1 MIVLNFIFTC
11 VKVGLT
17 AVHKRCWKW
26 MAASL
31 MEALLNVWCRCDK
44 HPLGVMAEVLGQKCL
59 LGLCVLFTW
68 LVLFHLLV
76 NIWLLCVFTSLLVV
90 LGGWL
95 GSQAILESNSV
106 IHLERFITLEQIP
119 STVEDEHHLDQEI
132 HNSVRKIIRDFVC
145 SWYKTV
151 SSESA
156 FEKEVQEAMISMG
169 MELKMRAKQLDRK
182 RLTQR
187 ILEIFG
193 CHLQDYL
200 QAKELVAQ
208 QQMSPPTKANNDRE
222 KLWQAYSRVSAPHC
236 VMTSESVQINY
247 TRALVDLLLHVL
259 VPPPHLET
267 GTGRYVVGEL
277 ITCNVL
283 LPLFAKLSDPDWLN
297 LFMIDIFGS
306 CSKSREMIGDK
317 TLDLSVPLPS
327 AKLQL
332 TLPQETTYA
341 YQSNADVPSP
351 KPLTERDI
359 FGAMVLPELSMHD
372 GADSEEVY
380 CQQNNVKEEES
391 QTVINSL
398 SGMNSNPFYQEN
410 DSDLDSSLADYKLN
424 SIDSL
429 DMGGQEDGMDD
440 QEKECGIKSSNGQD
454 LEALCSNQLDVFC
467 PTVSMNSETSQHPN
481 GLLERTTENTPI
493 GSLQN
498 LESESSFSL
507 ANQARELPL
516 VVEPVGN
523 TNEVTVI
530 SPLHGSS
537 PLPTFSFEPLSSPD
551 GPIIIQNLRITGT
564 ITAKEHR
571 GTGSHPYTLYTIK
584 YETAMDC
591 ENPGRGHPCSEDGD
605 TPHLGFESPSSVHPV
620 AYHMVN
626 RRYSEFLN
634 LQARVEERT
643 ELKKLIKG
651 VKGPKKIFPD
661 MPFGN
666 MDSDK
671 IEARKGMLETF
682 LKHLCA
688 IPEIA
693 NSEQMQEFLALNT
706 DARIAFVK
714 KPFIVSRIDKIV
726 VNAIVDTL
734 KTAFPRS
741 EPQSPTDENEGEMD
755 GGKLD
760 TDKKSRSR
768 LKFSSK
774 SIPFMNGSDVR
785 PTVLFSS
792 DQTHTVFNGMSLEDL
807 QNFIDKEENLSLTSL
822 PKCGNDTIVIQDGNC
837 QHDSAVRKQILGH
850 GTAEMALAD
859 VALNIMCL
867 LMREQWS
874 WLCTENIQ
882 RTIRLLFGTLINRWL
897 DVSVAN
903 LTCTRYWVHYL
914 QVIQESVWPGGVLPT
929 SPQIER
935 SQQQKDDT
943 KKQALHCLM
952 SLLPDVVTDFLSS
965 EKYKLS
971 WEIVLDSF
979 QNPYI
984 NRHLVYSICD
994 LLLEFLVPELPEQ
1007 SFQRSLL
1014 QSLSKNPEKLLA

>member
-1 MIVLNFIFTC
+1 
-11 VKVGLT
+11 
-17 AVHKRCWKW
+17 
-26 MAASL
+26 
-31 MEALLNVWCRCDK
+31 
-44 HPLGVMAEVLGQKCL
+44 MAEVLGQWCL
-59 LGLCVLFTW
+59 FGLGVLLAW

-106 IHLERFITLEQIP
+106 IHLERFITLGQI
-119 STVEDEHHLDQEI
+119 SSSMKDEHDLDQEI
-132 HNSVRKIIRDFVC
+132 HNSVRKIIRDFVS
-145 SWYKTV
+145 SWYSAV
-151 SSESA
+151 SSESG

-182 RLTQR
+182 KLTQR
-187 ILEIFG
+187 ILEMFG

-200 QAKELVAQ
+200 RAKELVAQ
-208 QQMSPPTKANNDRE
+208 QQMSPTTKGNNERG
-222 KLWQAYSRVSAPHC
+222 KLWLAYSRVTTPHC
-236 VMTSESVQINY
+236 VMTSETVEVNY
-247 TRALVDLLLHVL
+247 TRSLVDLLLHVL
-259 VPPPHLET
+259 VPAPHLET
-267 GTGRYVVGEL
+267 DTGRFVVREL

-283 LPLFAKLSDPDWLN
+283 LPLFDKISDPDWLN
-297 LFMIDIFGS
+297 LFLIDIIDSSNKADELSG
-306 CSKSREMIGDK
+306 EDI
-317 TLDLSVPLPS
+317 LDLSLPLPRAELDFS
-327 AKLQL
+327 LA
-332 TLPQETTYA
+332 QETTFKH
-341 YQSNADVPSP
+341 QNNADAPHP
-351 KPLTERDI
+351 TAQIERDNYVE
-359 FGAMVLPELSMHD
+359 MVTPQHSTQDVEH
-372 GADSEEVY
+372 SEVD
-380 CQQNNVKEEES
+380 CQQNNIEEE
-391 QTVINSL
+391 TLKNSVR
-398 SGMNSNPFYQEN
+398 GITSNPFYQEN
-410 DSDLDSSLADYKLN
+410 DSDLDSPLADN
-424 SIDSL
+424 RGSSVDSL
-429 DMGGQEDGMDD
+429 VMIGQEDDLYD
-440 QEKECGIKSSNGQD
+440 QQKEFGTESSNGND
-454 LEALCSNQLDVFC
+454 LEGLCPDQLDAFC
-467 PTVSMNSETSQHPN
+467 PRVLVHSETYEPTN
-481 GLLERTTENTPI
+481 GSLERTTRNIPI
-493 GSLQN
+493 RSQQN
-498 LESESSFSL
+498 LESDVSFSST
-507 ANQARELPL
+507 NQARGLPL
-516 VVEPVGN
+516 VVEPIGN
-523 TNEVTVI
+523 ANDLTVM

-537 PLPTFSFEPLSSPD
+537 PLPSFSFEPLSSPD

-584 YETAMDC
+584 YETAMSC
-591 ENPGRGHPCSEDGD
+591 ENPGRIHPNSEDGD
-605 TPHLGFESPSSVHPV
+605 TLHSGFESPSSVQPV

-666 MDSDK
+666 MDSEK

-741 EPQSPTDENEGEMD
+741 EPQSPTEENEGEVD
-755 GGKLD
+755 GGKPI
-760 TDKKSRSR
+760 TDKKSKSR

-774 SIPFMNGSDVR
+774 NIPFLNGSDIEQ
-785 PTVLFSS
+785 PVLFSLE
-792 DQTHTVFNGMSLEDL
+792 QTHTMFNGMSLEDL
-807 QNFIDKEENLSLTSL
+807 QNFIYKQENLSITLTPNCAEGPTMTQYGHCQQDCTIGKESQ
-822 PKCGNDTIVIQDGNC
+822 GN
-837 QHDSAVRKQILGH
+837 A
-850 GTAEMALAD
+850 GTGAAEMELAD
-859 VALNIMCL
+859 VALNILCL

-903 LTCTRYWVHYL
+903 LTSTRYWVHYL
-914 QVIQESVWPGGVLPT
+914 QVIQESVWPGGVLPA
-929 SPQIER
+929 SPQTER
-935 SQQQKDDT
+935 SRQQKDNT
-943 KKQALHCLM
+943 KKQALYCLM
-952 SLLPDVVTDFLSS
+952 SLLPDLITDLLNSD
-965 EKYKLS
+965 KYKFS
-971 WEIVLDSF
+971 WQTVLDSF
-979 QNPYI
+979 QDPNI
-984 NRHLVYSICD
+984 NRHLVYCICD
-994 LLLEFLVPELPEQ
+994 LLLEFLVPELPEK

>member
-1 MIVLNFIFTC
+1 LPGV
-11 VKVGLT
+11 
-17 AVHKRCWKW
+17 
-26 MAASL
+26 ASC
-31 MEALLNVWCRCDK
+31 ALEL
-44 HPLGVMAEVLGQKCL
+44 VLGQRCL
-59 LGLCVLFTW
+59 LGLCVLFAW

-151 SSESA
+151 SSESG

-187 ILEIFG
+187 ILEMFG

-200 QAKELVAQ
+200 RAKELVAQ
-208 QQMSPPTKANNDRE
+208 QQMSPHTKANSDRE
-222 KLWQAYSRVSAPHC
+222 KLWQAYSRVCAPHC
-236 VMTSESVQINY
+236 VMTSESVEINY

-297 LFMIDIFGS
+297 LFLIDIFGS
-306 CSKSREMIGDK
+306 CNKSREMIGDE

-332 TLPQETTYA
+332 NVPQETTYA
-341 YQSNADVPSP
+341 HQSNADVPSP

-359 FGAMVLPELSMHD
+359 FGDMVLLELSMHD
-372 GADSEEVY
+372 GADSEEVD

-391 QTVINSL
+391 QTLINSL
-398 SGMNSNPFYQEN
+398 SGINSNPFYQEN

-429 DMGGQEDGMDD
+429 DMIGQEDGMDD

-454 LEALCSNQLDVFC
+454 LE
-467 PTVSMNSETSQHPN
+467 
-481 GLLERTTENTPI
+481 NTPI
-493 GSLQN
+493 GI
-498 LESESSFSL
+498 
-507 ANQARELPL
+507 
-516 VVEPVGN
+516 GN

-584 YETAMDC
+584 YETAMGC
-591 ENPGRGHPCSEDGD
+591 
-605 TPHLGFESPSSVHPV
+605 FESPSSVHPV

-755 GGKLD
+755 GGKID
-760 TDKKSRSR
+760 TDKK
-768 LKFSSK
+768 SSK

-792 DQTHTVFNGMSLEDL
+792 DQTHTV
-807 QNFIDKEENLSLTSL
+807 T
-822 PKCGNDTIVIQDGNC
+822 
-837 QHDSAVRKQILGH
+837 
-850 GTAEMALAD
+850 GTGAAEMALAD

-935 SQQQKDDT
+935 SQQQKDNT